1 LSFDNTDFDHLL
13 AVLGRADDQFVRIG
27 WATHEADFRSMT
39 VARGALSDYI
49 AGLLNAE
56 KPANIYFEINPSD
69 HQGKGRTAAHEVTR
83 LAALWADI
91 DFKGNGMGNED
102 GARALV
108 DELSRALG
116 AEPAAIVYSGGGC
129 QPYWLLENATSEQY
143 GVEQIA
149 ALSKRWGSL
158 VKRFALELGG
168 AADGVF
174 DLARV
179 FRVPGTVNI
188 KYGTPKP
195 VTVEFAE
202 RATTWTVE
210 EIAEILDDWG
220 VVDVDT
226 GLSDVV
232 LSAESDWK
240 WADEDCH
247 FVATAHEEIVSSDP
261 TARHQ
266 WMLKWSALLYGMIR
280 NECITEA
287 TFYSLRDT
295 LVEKFKQICATSGT
309 PRVPT
314 ERELGD
320 AFAYGLRR
328 AQIWDE
334 DKLRNELRHH
344 VHRDFD
350 EQFEWMQGKT
360 AGDMIHEEFQQL
372 AAELLPNTGA
382 QLPALPALVEQHG
395 DTMNAALNAVAYAE
409 PPAPSAP
416 STSPAS
422 PVTPALAG
430 LKSKIDALDRMKVAP
445 RTDTGNAERLA
456 RKFAGEFIYVPDLG
470 WMRFDGARYVRDTA
484 GRHMERAK
492 DVFMALYT
500 TGSTADQKWA
510 LKSLGAGMLAS
521 AIKLAQSTPEMVHSA
536 AQLDA
541 QEYELCTPGG
551 IVDLRTGTLR
561 PVDPKVDLHT
571 RVTAYAPDF
580 DAVPARFLEL
590 LRWMQP
596 DPEIQAYLQR
606 LAGIALIGNVDYQV
620 FPVATGKGSNGKS
633 TLFDLELGAIGEY
646 GIRMPNKFLVEKPHQ
661 DHPTEMAQLMGIRLA
676 VNAEVP
682 PTAKFNEDLVKTLA
696 SERTIRARFMR
707 ADYIDIPNTCLQVMT
722 ANHLPSVVGGGWGFW
737 RRVRKIAFNALVEEG
752 KQNPR
757 LVAEILDA
765 EGPAI
770 LAWMITGAVEV
781 IAHGEQ
787 VPKQVRV
794 ATSQYQMEEDAIG
807 RFIEQH
813 MTPVPGAA
821 CSRDSVYSIYR
832 TWAIGEG
839 VNTLPRQKFDREI
852 LTRLPDAQGDA
863 TQDHVY
869 VGQMIATN
877 ISFVGEVAS

>member
-1 LSFDNTDFDHLL
+1 MSFNNADFDRLL
-13 AVLGRADDQFVRIG
+13 AVLGRADDPFVRIG

-39 VARGALSDYI
+39 VARAALPDYI
-49 AGLLNAE
+49 AGLLNVE
-56 KPANIYFEINPSD
+56 KPANIYFEINPST

-83 LAALWADI
+83 LVALWADI
-91 DFKGNGMGNED
+91 DFKGNGMGNEE

-129 QPYWLLENATSEQY
+129 QPYWLLDGVTAERY
-143 GVEQIA
+143 GVDQIA
-149 ALSKRWGSL
+149 ALSKRWGAL
-158 VKRFALELGG
+158 VKRLALDLGG

-179 FRVPGTVNI
+179 FRVPGTVNV
-188 KYGTPKP
+188 KYGAPKP
-195 VTVEFAE
+195 VTIEFAAGRE
-202 RATTWTVE
+202 ALGDYPSWTFE
-210 EIAEILDDWG
+210 EVTEILDDWG

-226 GLSDVV
+226 GLSDVI

-247 FVATAHEEIVSSDP
+247 FVATAREEISVSEP

-266 WMLKWSALLYGMIR
+266 WMLKWAALLYGMIR

-287 TFYSLRDT
+287 SFYSLREL

-320 AFAYGLRR
+320 AFDYGLRR

-334 DKLRNELRHH
+334 NKLRDELRHH

-350 EQFEWMQGKT
+350 EQFTWMQGKT
-360 AGDMIHEEFQQL
+360 AGDMIHEEFNQL
-372 AAELLPNTGA
+372 VAEYLPNTGA
-382 QLPALPALVEQHG
+382 VLPVLPY
-395 DTMNAALNAVAYAE
+395 ME
-409 PPAPSAP
+409 PPAMNGAGAAGEGGGKPGDDTGA
-416 STSPAS
+416 TVPA
-422 PVTPALAG
+422 VPALAS
-430 LKSKIDALDRMKVAP
+430 LKARPAGVDRMKVAP

-456 RKFAGEFIYVPDLG
+456 RKFEGEFIYVPDLG

-484 GRHMERAK
+484 GGHMERAK

-510 LKSLGAGMLAS
+510 LKSLGAGALS
-521 AIKLAQSTPEMVHSA
+521 AAVKLAQSTPEMVRSA

-551 IVDLRTGTLR
+551 IIDLRTGTLR
-561 PVDPKVDLHT
+561 PADPRVDLHT
-571 RVTAYAPDF
+571 RMTAYTPDF
-580 DAVPARFLEL
+580 TSTPQRFLSL
-590 LRWMQP
+590 LEWMQP
-596 DPEIQAYLQR
+596 DPEIRAYLQR

-620 FPVATGKGSNGKS
+620 FPVATGGGSNGKS

-646 GIRMPNKFLVEKPHQ
+646 GVRMPSKFLVEKPHQ
-661 DHPTEMAQLMGIRLA
+661 DHPTEIAQLMGVRLA

-682 PTAKFNEDLVKTLA
+682 PTAKFNEDFVKVLA
-696 SERTIRARFMR
+696 SERTLRARFMR
-707 ADYIDIPNTCLQVMT
+707 ADYIDIPNTALQVMT
-722 ANHLPSVVGGGWGFW
+722 ANHLPSVVGGGHGFW
-737 RRVRKIAFNALVEEG
+737 RRVRKIAFNSQVTEG
-752 KQNPR
+752 REDPR
-757 LVAEILDA
+757 LVADILAA

-770 LAWMITGAVEV
+770 LAWMVAGAVDV
-781 IAHGEQ
+781 IEHGEQ

-794 ATSQYQMEEDAIG
+794 ATSQYRMEEDTIG
-807 RFIEQH
+807 RFIEQR
-813 MTPVPGAA
+813 MVQVPGTGA
-821 CSRDSVYSIYR
+821 SRDAVYSIYR
-832 TWAIGEG
+832 TWAISEG

-852 LTRLPDAQGDA
+852 LTRLPDAEGDP
-863 TQDHVY
+863 TQEHLFMNH
-869 VGQMIATN
+869 MIASSVQV
-877 ISFVGEVAS
+877 IEVAS

>member
-1 LSFDNTDFDHLL
+1 MSFDNTDFDRLL
-13 AVLGRADDQFVRIG
+13 AVLGRAEDPFVRIG

-39 VARGALSDYI
+39 VARAALPDYI
-49 AGLLNAE
+49 SGLLNAE
-56 KPANIYFEINPSD
+56 KPANIYFEINPSS
-69 HQGKGRTAAHEVTR
+69 HEGKGRTAANEVTR
-83 LAALWADI
+83 LTSLWADI

-129 QPYWLLENATSEQY
+129 QPYWLLEDVTAERY
-143 GVEQIA
+143 GVAEIA
-149 ALSKRWGSL
+149 ALSKRWGAL
-158 VKRFALELGG
+158 VKRLALDLGG

-179 FRVPGTVNI
+179 FRVPGTVNV
-188 KYGTPKP
+188 KYGEPKP
-195 VTVEFAE
+195 VTVEFGE
-202 RATTWTVE
+202 RATSWSFE
-210 EIAEILDDWG
+210 EVTEILDDWG
-220 VVDVDT
+220 VVEVDT
-226 GLSDVV
+226 GLSDVI
-232 LSAESDWK
+232 LSAESDWN

-247 FVATAHEEIVSSDP
+247 FVATAREEIASSEP

-280 NECITEA
+280 NGCITEA
-287 TFYSLRDT
+287 GFYELREQ
-295 LVEKFKQICATSGT
+295 LMEKFKLICATSGT

-314 ERELGD
+314 DRELAD
-320 AFAYGLRR
+320 ADAYGNRR

-334 DKLRNELRHH
+334 NKLRDELRHH

-350 EQFEWMQGKT
+350 EQFEWMSQSSI
-360 AGDMIHEEFQQL
+360 AQPQV
-372 AAELLPNTGA
+372 LPNTGA
-382 QLPALPALVEQHG
+382 QLPSLPF
-395 DTMNAALNAVAYAE
+395 ME
-409 PPAPSAP
+409 PPARNGAGAAGEGGGNPGDDVVAATP
-416 STSPAS
+416 E
-422 PVTPALAG
+422 VPALAS

-484 GRHMERAK
+484 GKHMERAK

-521 AIKLAQSTPEMVHSA
+521 AIKLAQSTPEMVRSA

-551 IVDLRTGTLR
+551 IADLRTGTLR
-561 PVDPKVDLHT
+561 PADPKTDLHT
-571 RVTAYAPDF
+571 RVTAYSPDF
-580 DAVPARFLEL
+580 GAQPVRFLRL
-590 LRWMQP
+590 LEWMQP
-596 DPEIQAYLQR
+596 DPEIRAYLQR

-620 FPVATGKGSNGKS
+620 FPVATGGGSNGKS

-646 GIRMPNKFLVEKPHQ
+646 GVRMPPKFLVEKPHQ
-661 DHPTEMAQLMGIRLA
+661 DHPTEIAQLMGVRLA

-682 PTAKFNEDLVKTLA
+682 PTAKFNEDFVKVLA
-696 SERTIRARFMR
+696 SERTLRARFMR
-707 ADYIDIPNTCLQVMT
+707 ADYIDIPNTALQVMT
-722 ANHLPSVVGGGWGFW
+722 ANHLPSVVGGGHGFW
-737 RRVRKIAFNALVEEG
+737 RRVRKIAFNSQVTEG
-752 KQNPR
+752 QENPR
-757 LVAEILDA
+757 LVADILDA

-770 LAWMITGAVEV
+770 LAWMIVGAAEV
-781 IAHGEQ
+781 IANGEQ

-794 ATSQYQMEEDAIG
+794 ATSQYRMEEDAIG

-813 MTPVPGAA
+813 MAPAPAAA
-821 CSRDSVYSIYR
+821 CSRDAVYSIYR

-839 VNTLPRQKFDREI
+839 VNTLPRQKFDREV

-869 VGQMIATN
+869 TNWIIASN
-877 ISFVGEVAS
+877 IHVIEVAS

>member
-1 LSFDNTDFDHLL
+1 MSFDNTDFDRLL
-13 AVLGRADDQFVRIG
+13 AVLGRAEDPFVRVG

-39 VARGALSDYI
+39 VARAALPDYI
-49 AGLLNAE
+49 SGLLNAE
-56 KPANIYFEINPSD
+56 KPANIYFEINPSS
-69 HQGKGRTAAHEVTR
+69 HQGKGRTAANEVTR
-83 LAALWADI
+83 LTSLWADI

-129 QPYWLLENATSEQY
+129 QPYWLLDDVTTERYSVAD
-143 GVEQIA
+143 IA
-149 ALSKRWGSL
+149 ALSKRWGNL
-158 VKRFALELGG
+158 VKRMALDLGG

-202 RATTWTVE
+202 RAVTWTFE
-210 EIAEILDDWG
+210 EVSEILDDWG

-226 GLSDVV
+226 GLSEVI
-232 LSAESDWK
+232 LSAESDWN
-240 WADEDCH
+240 WADADCH
-247 FVATAHEEIVSSDP
+247 FVQTAREEIASSEP

-280 NECITEA
+280 NGCITEA
-287 TFYSLRDT
+287 GFYELRGE
-295 LVEKFKQICATSGT
+295 LMEKFKQICATSGT

-320 AFAYGLRR
+320 ADAYGNRR

-334 DKLRNELRHH
+334 AKLRDELRHH

-350 EQFEWMQGKT
+350 EQFTWMTQPV
-360 AGDMIHEEFQQL
+360 ASPQV
-372 AAELLPNTGA
+372 LPNTGA
-382 QLPALPALVEQHG
+382 QLPALPVF
-395 DTMNAALNAVAYAE
+395 AE
-409 PPAPSAP
+409 PPAWNGAGAAGEGSGNPGDDV
-416 STSPAS
+416 PAS
-422 PVTPALAG
+422 TPEVPALTS
-430 LKSKIDALDRMKVAP
+430 LKAKIDALDRMKVAP

-470 WMRFDGARYVRDTA
+470 WMQFDGARYVRDNA
-484 GRHMERAK
+484 GKHMERAK

-521 AIKLAQSTPEMVHSA
+521 AIKLAQSTPEMVRSA

-551 IVDLRTGTLR
+551 IADLRTGRLR
-561 PVDPKVDLHT
+561 PVDPKTDLHT
-571 RVTAYAPDF
+571 RMTAYAPDF
-580 DAVPARFLEL
+580 DSVPVRFQNL
-590 LRWMQP
+590 LAWMQP

-620 FPVATGKGSNGKS
+620 FPVATGSGSNGKS

-646 GIRMPNKFLVEKPHQ
+646 GVRMPPKFLVEKAHQ
-661 DHPTEMAQLMGIRLA
+661 DHPTEIAQLMGVRLA

-682 PTAKFNEDLVKTLA
+682 PSAKFNEDFVKVLA
-696 SERTIRARFMR
+696 SERTLRARFMR
-707 ADYIDIPNTCLQVMT
+707 ADYIDIPNTALQVMT
-722 ANHLPSVVGGGWGFW
+722 ANHLPSVVGGGHGFW
-737 RRVRKIAFNALVEEG
+737 RRVRKIAFNSQVTEG
-752 KQNPR
+752 REDPR
-757 LVAEILDA
+757 LVADILEA

-770 LAWMITGAVEV
+770 LAWMIRGAAEV
-781 IAHGEQ
+781 IARGEQ

-794 ATSQYQMEEDAIG
+794 ATSQYRMEEDAIG

-813 MTPVPGAA
+813 MAPVPGAA
-821 CSRDSVYSIYR
+821 CSRDAVYSIYR

-839 VNTLPRQKFDREI
+839 VNTLPRQKFDREM

-869 VGQMIATN
+869 VGQMIASN
-877 ISFVGEVAS
+877 IHVIEVAS